1 MKSLRIT
8 GITGAVALVTLL
20 GMSGAMGASAATN
33 SAPSHSITLHAS
45 AAAKKT
51 IVCYKGTAV
60 RHVTAVNAH
69 CPAGWTTKKPV
80 TAKTEAFSGTYRGT
94 IAMLWSST
102 AVNVTALTG
111 TGTGTDLGFTAVT
124 GTGSSSPTS
133 TCDPISGVGVLT
145 GGGSTLHLKLAT
157 SSKGCAAGSAAP
169 TAVTV
174 TGTATVVSGT
184 GKFAGATGTLKV
196 SGSFEIK
203 STTAGSNESDAFTAT
218 LTGSLKV
225 K

>member
-1 MKSLRIT
+1 MKSLKIT

-20 GMSGAMGASAATN
+20 AMSGAIGASAATTG
-33 SAPSHSITLHAS
+33 ATTHAVTLHAN
-45 AAAKKT
+45 AAKKT

-60 RHVTAVNAH
+60 RHVVAVKPH
-69 CPAGWTTKKPV
+69 CAAGWTTKKPA
-80 TAKTEAFSGTYRGT
+80 TAKSEAFSGTYRGT
-94 IAMLWSST
+94 IAMLWSSS

-111 TGTGTDLGFTAVT
+111 AGTGSDLGLTAVS
-124 GTGSSSPTS
+124 GTGSSNPTGS
-133 TCDPISGVGVLT
+133 CDPISGVGILS

-157 SSKGCAAGSAAP
+157 SSKGCAADSAAP

-174 TGTATVVSGT
+174 TGSATVISGT

-196 SGSFEIK
+196 TGSFEIK
-203 STTAGSNESDAFTAT
+203 STTAGSSESDAFSAT